1 MKSRDE
7 GFLNA
12 HTQGPGRMGMLR
24 PIDRARRTDLALHRG
39 RHRARR
45 CAVPIR
51 LCPPGPLPRTADQAG
66 KCCTPASISC
76 AGHPYTGLLA
86 LPCTLAFEPAPRPGR
101 VKGGGK
107 ELKGAA
113 DHKTPGRGPCGR
125 ARGTAVHAGGREG
138 PRSIREGERATIRW
152 PGSKATI
159 LNPVR
164 SLDVPCPRPLP
175 PRFPFVLFS
184 CCGTW
189 DRPFSAHWTHAMARP
204 APGNRCGAA
213 HSGALDPNRAG

>member
-1 MKSRDE
+1 MKTRDE

-12 HTQGPGRMGMLR
+12 RSHGPGRMGMHR
-24 PIDRARRTDLALHRG
+24 PIDRARWTDLALHRG

-45 CAVPIR
+45 CTVPVR

-86 LPCTLAFEPAPRPGR
+86 LPCTLALEPAPRQRERAGG
-101 VKGGGK
+101 GGGK
-107 ELKGAA
+107 ELKGVA
-113 DHKTPGRGPCGR
+113 DHKTPDRGPCGR
-125 ARGTAVHAGGREG
+125 ARGIAVHAGWREG
-138 PRSIREGERATIRW
+138 PRSIREGEGERATFLLRW

-164 SLDVPCPRPLP
+164 SLDVPCPRPLHP
-175 PRFPFVLFS
+175 AFLLFFFVLWHL
-184 CCGTW
+184 G
-189 DRPFSAHWTHAMARP
+189 
-204 APGNRCGAA
+204 
-213 HSGALDPNRAG
+213 